1 MRFSNNCLKVT
12 VLLPLTILW
21 IRVAVQLTTM
31 SSSSLSLTAFST
43 SYSHQPPNDDSHK
56 SQSFNNVITVAYVIS
71 LIKCSDFQSSTS
83 GLLDAATILRHSIHR
98 TSIRS
103 PASGSKYD
111 YKLFAIVHKQLAQ
124 QCSSV
129 VRDLGYEI
137 VLVDP
142 PVQTDEIQGEYLRQH
157 IHKEWCCGIDE
168 FIKLYAYTFV
178 NYPIVVHT
186 DIDFMYYQHM
196 DNLYDAML
204 LPASSI
210 EGQLARS
217 KIELEYPTATTT
229 LPKNIEAFITRDYH
243 QVIPGRK
250 AAFQAGFIVLK
261 PNLNTF
267 NEYLAIIRTG
277 NYTEG
282 FSRNNGWGG
291 LGYGGVV
298 GAMAMQGLPAYYYDV
313 IRPNTSVELNGCRY
327 NHMGANIH
335 YNNVPN
341 FIPKYTDLH
350 GKCRRNVEGCEDCQL
365 TDISNI
371 YNIHFTNCRKPWNC
385 AGRSGTSKG
394 GSEID
399 PRTTNYE
406 HCMDVIHTW
415 HVMRSDLE
423 NYIINITQGNI
434 DEGEYDTINV
444 HEGQAGQYK
453 RDIFMGHCSKDGQG
467 GYLPL
472 AASRKVLRMVADK
485 LWNQ

>member
-56 SQSFNNVITVAYVIS
+56 SQSFDNVITVAYVIS

-217 KIELEYPTATTT
+217 KIELEYPITTTTTT
-229 LPKNIEAFITRDYH
+229 LPKNIEAFITRDY
-243 QVIPGRK
+243 
-250 AAFQAGFIVLK
+250 
-261 PNLNTF
+261 
-267 NEYLAIIRTG
+267 
-277 NYTEG
+277 
-282 FSRNNGWGG
+282 
-291 LGYGGVV
+291 
-298 GAMAMQGLPAYYYDV
+298 
-313 IRPNTSVELNGCRY
+313 
-327 NHMGANIH
+327 
-335 YNNVPN
+335 
-341 FIPKYTDLH
+341 DL
-350 GKCRRNVEGCEDCQL
+350 
-365 TDISNI
+365 
-371 YNIHFTNCRKPWNC
+371 
-385 AGRSGTSKG
+385 
-394 GSEID
+394 
-399 PRTTNYE
+399 
-406 HCMDVIHTW
+406 W
-415 HVMRSDLE
+415 HVNVSACALLVVVVVLLTMIKHKYRASHLR
-423 NYIINITQGNI
+423 G
-434 DEGEYDTINV
+434 EG
-444 HEGQAGQYK
+444 
-453 RDIFMGHCSKDGQG
+453 
-467 GYLPL
+467 
-472 AASRKVLRMVADK
+472 
-485 LWNQ
+485 